1 MIIEGLLSAF
11 VTNIDRYF
19 PGQLLSIV
27 AIGGNDRISYQ
38 YALFTSYGFLL
49 AGLAIVAGDGHHA
62 FRLRAVKSCSHQRQG
77 TARIALAYAPELR
90 PGGFATAMIRSGTV
104 VAPMLPESAIL
115 SDNQGNYVYVID
127 KDNKARRRPVKTGL
141 VTETG
146 IAVIEGLDGSERVV
160 LRAGGFL
167 QPDQNRALGIRRMGS
182 DAQPGHQT
190 SPAAAA
196 RDLSVPRPIFA

>member
-1 MIIEGLLSAF
+1 
-11 VTNIDRYF
+11 
-19 PGQLLSIV
+19 
-27 AIGGNDRISYQ
+27 
-38 YALFTSYGFLL
+38 
-49 AGLAIVAGDGHHA
+49 
-62 FRLRAVKSCSHQRQG
+62 
-77 TARIALAYAPELR
+77 
-90 PGGFATAMIRSGTV
+90 ATIRSGTV

-167 QPDQNRALGIRRMGS
+167 QPDQTV
-182 DAQPGHQT
+182 QPKLVKAG
-190 SPAAAA
+190 
-196 RDLSVPRPIFA
+196 